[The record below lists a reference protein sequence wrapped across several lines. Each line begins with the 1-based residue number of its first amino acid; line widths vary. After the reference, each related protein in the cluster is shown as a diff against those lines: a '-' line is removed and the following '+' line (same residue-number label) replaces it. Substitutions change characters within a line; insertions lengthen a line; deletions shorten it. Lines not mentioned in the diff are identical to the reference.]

1 MEYKK
6 PREFGLKDLQVYS
19 TRLKARDVKKYDELK
34 PILLAEGRR
43 PPPVK
48 KTKGIQAGEDDFS
61 EDGDEYGRLARL
73 NKEYEMVIHDWAKTP
88 IYHILTRG
96 TDAKKA
102 LFKYCNK
109 ATLNKLAGD
118 LREKTEFE
126 ERTEIRARRQY
137 YANR

>member
-1 MEYKK
+1 M
-6 PREFGLKDLQVYS
+6 YS